1 MALSSIN
8 LFPTFNYS
16 QPEEYRFSHDSVFLA
31 RRVFEYLQEKKLKPN
46 TAIDICSG
54 CGIIG
59 LDLLFHMRTAGIG
72 VPKTFDFLDVQ
83 LAYQNHFQENV
94 IRLGPINSTIQF
106 INATYA
112 DILNSKLANSYDLMV
127 CNPPYFSKQQGKLP
141 TTDLKLRSRFFVDS
155 DLASLIEFV
164 YRKLSANGSAFV
176 LIRNQLEHNQ
186 DQLAEVIKLCSAKL
200 NVTQLED
207 IRGTH
212 VVQLRS
218 LLTE

>member
-1 MALSSIN
+1 MPLSSIN

-31 RRVFEYLQEKKLKPN
+31 RRVFEYLQEKKMSPN

-59 LDLLFHMRTAGIG
+59 LDLLFHMRAAGIQT
-72 VPKTFDFLDVQ
+72 PKNFDFLDVQ
-83 LAYQNHFQENV
+83 SAYQNHFQENV
-94 IRLGPINSTIQF
+94 SRLGPVTTTVQF
-106 INATYA
+106 INGNYA
-112 DILNSKLANSYDLMV
+112 DVSNSNLANEYDLMV

-155 DLASLIEFV
+155 DLPSLIEFV
-164 YRKLSANGSAFV
+164 SRKLSLDGSAFI

-186 DQLAEVIKLCSAKL
+186 DQLAEVIKLCNAKF

-212 VVQLRS
+212 VVQIRS
-218 LLTE
+218 LLTT

>member
-1 MALSSIN
+1 LSSIN
-8 LFPTFNYS
+8 SFPTFNYS

-31 RRVFEYLQEKKLKPN
+31 RRVFEYLEKNKLSPHA
-46 TAIDICSG
+46 AIDICSG

-59 LDLLFHMRTAGIG
+59 LDLLFHVRTAGIVG
-72 VPKTFDFLDVQ
+72 PRIFDFLDVQ

-94 IRLGPINSTIQF
+94 SRLGPVPTSIRFVNGNYSDT
-106 INATYA
+106 T
-112 DILNSKLANSYDLMV
+112 NSKLSTTYDLMV
-127 CNPPYFSKQQGKLP
+127 CNPPYFSQQQGKLP
-141 TTDLKLRSRFFVDS
+141 PNDLKLRSRFFVDS

-164 YRKLSANGSAFV
+164 YRKLSADGSAFV

-186 DQLAEVIKLCSAKL
+186 DQLAEVIKLCREKL

-218 LLTE
+218 LLTR